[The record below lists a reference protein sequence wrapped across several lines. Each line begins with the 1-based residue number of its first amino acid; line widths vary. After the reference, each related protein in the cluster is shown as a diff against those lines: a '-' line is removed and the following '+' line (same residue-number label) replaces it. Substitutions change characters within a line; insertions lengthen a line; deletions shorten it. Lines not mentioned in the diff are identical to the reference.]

1 MRFNIKLFN
10 FKRLYIHF
18 CFLALFNIF
27 FSTENIQAKTFS
39 INDIEI
45 STPFE
50 INFNKNK
57 IIEEGFA
64 QAFNRLVL
72 SILQTQ
78 DQKKLINT
86 PIGLIK
92 SMIET
97 FSIKEEKFIDEVYY
111 LSLNVSFNKKK
122 ILNLMEKK
130 NIFPSLPVEKKI
142 FFLPIIVDKNKD
154 EISIFSENYI
164 FNNWNSNNQKYH
176 LLRYIL
182 PTEDLDDFNLIKRYS
197 KILESYNFSEI
208 IKKYNIDEY
217 IISIIFKE
225 NDNIKV
231 LNKINFNQ
239 EESLKNISFQNL
251 NIDNYKGADKLIES
265 LKSVYENYWK
275 SKNEINTSVKIS
287 LTVSI
292 NNNNN
297 SKISKFEEILD
308 NADLVYNY
316 YIYKFNNKD
325 SFYKIIFNG
334 SPDHFLKFM
343 KNKNYE
349 FDIQNKI
356 WSVNE

>member
-1 MRFNIKLFN
+1 ML
-10 FKRLYIHF
+10 
-18 CFLALFNIF
+18 NIF
-27 FSTENIQAKTFS
+27 FSTENIEAKTFS
-39 INDIEI
+39 VNDIEI

-57 IIEEGFA
+57 IIDEGFA
-64 QAFNRLVL
+64 QAFNRLLL

-78 DQKKLINT
+78 DQKKLSKT
-86 PIGLIK
+86 PLVLIK

-97 FSIKEEKFIDEVYY
+97 FSIQEEKFIDEVYY

-122 ILNLMEKK
+122 VLNLMEKK

-142 FFLPIIVDKNKD
+142 FFLPIIVDKDKD
-154 EISIFSENYI
+154 EILIFSENYI
-164 FNNWNSNNQKYH
+164 YNNWNSNNQKYH

-182 PTEDLDDFNLIKRYS
+182 PTEDLDNFNLIKRYS
-197 KILESYNFSEI
+197 KILESYNFIEI
-208 IKKYNIDEY
+208 IKKYNFDEY

-225 NDNIKV
+225 NNTIKV

-239 EESLKNISFQNL
+239 EEDLKNISFQNL
-251 NIDNYKGADKLIES
+251 NIDNYKEADKLIES

-292 NNNNN
+292 NNNIN
-297 SKISKFEEILD
+297 SEISKFEEILN

-316 YIYKFNNKD
+316 YIYKFNNQD

-356 WSVNE
+356 WSVK

>member
-1 MRFNIKLFN
+1 MRFNIKFFN
-10 FKRLYIHF
+10 YKRLYIHF
-18 CFLALFNIF
+18 CILALLNIF

-50 INFNKNK
+50 INFDKNK
-57 IIEEGFA
+57 IIDEGFA

-78 DQKKLINT
+78 DQKKLNKT
-86 PIGLIK
+86 SLGLIK

-97 FSIKEEKFIDEVYY
+97 FSIQEEKFINDVYY

-130 NIFPSLPVEKKI
+130 NIFPSLPIKKNI
-142 FFLPIIVDKNKD
+142 FFLPIIVDKDKD

-197 KILESYNFSEI
+197 KILESYDFNGI
-208 IKKYNIDEY
+208 IKKYNLDEY

-225 NDNIKV
+225 NNTIKV
-231 LNKINFNQ
+231 FNKINFNK
-239 EESLKNISFQNL
+239 EEDLKIINFQNL
-251 NIDNYKGADKLIES
+251 NIDSYKEADKLVES

-297 SKISKFEEILD
+297 LEISKFEEILD

-316 YIYKFNNKD
+316 YIFKFNNKD
-325 SFYKIIFNG
+325 NFYKIIFNG

-343 KNKNYE
+343 KKKNYG

-356 WSVNE
+356 WSVK

>member
-1 MRFNIKLFN
+1 MRFNIKFFN
-10 FKRLYIHF
+10 YKRLYIHF
-18 CFLALFNIF
+18 CILALLNIF
-27 FSTENIQAKTFS
+27 FSTENIQAKTFL

-50 INFNKNK
+50 INFDKNK
-57 IIEEGFA
+57 IIDEGFI

-72 SILQTQ
+72 STLQTQ
-78 DQKKLINT
+78 DQKKLSKT
-86 PIGLIK
+86 PLGLIK

-130 NIFPSLPVEKKI
+130 NIFLSPPVEKNI
-142 FFLPIIVDKNKD
+142 FFLPIIVDKDKD

-164 FNNWNSNNQKYH
+164 FNNWNYNNQKYH

-182 PTEDLDDFNLIKRYS
+182 PNEDLDDFNLIKKYS
-197 KILESYNFSEI
+197 KILESYNFNEI
-208 IKKYNIDEY
+208 IKKYNFNDY

-225 NDNIKV
+225 NNTIKV
-231 LNKINFNQ
+231 LNKINFNH
-239 EESLKNISFQNL
+239 EEDLKNITFQNL
-251 NIDNYKGADKLIES
+251 NIDNYKEADKLIES
-265 LKSVYENYWK
+265 LKSFYENYWK

-287 LTVSI
+287 LTISI
-292 NNNNN
+292 NNNDN
-297 SKISKFEEILD
+297 SEISKFNEILD
-308 NADLVYNY
+308 DTDLVYNY
-316 YIYKFNNKD
+316 YIYKFNNKNI
-325 SFYKIIFNG
+325 FYKIIFNG

-356 WSVNE
+356 WVVK